1 MATTILNDASS
12 FNKSH
17 SSQLLNNASLST
29 IQEYPQIYVACLSS
43 YTSGILYGAWI
54 DATQLVEDIWVEI
67 KQLLAN
73 SPMPGA
79 EEFAVHDFQ
88 GFGSLHIDEY
98 EGLKQ
103 IHEKA
108 TFVVEHGYL
117 GAELAAYYGGDLEDA
132 SDALENHYMGEH
144 ESELDYAIHLFDECY
159 LHDIPE
165 SVQYYVDYDKFC
177 HDIFIN
183 DYFSIDI
190 DGKTHVFV
198 RH

>member
-1 MATTILNDASS
+1 MINHHLD
-12 FNKSH
+12 H
-17 SSQLLNNASLST
+17 ASLST
-29 IQEYPQIYVACLSS
+29 IQEPKIYVACLSS
-43 YTSGILYGAWI
+43 YTSGISYGAWI
-54 DATQLVEDIWVEI
+54 DATQLAKDIWAQI

-108 TFVVEHGYL
+108 TFVVEHGQL
-117 GAELAAYYGGDLEDA
+117 GAELAAYYGNLEEA
-132 SDALENHYMGEH
+132 EEALENHYMGAH
-144 ESELDYAIHLFDECY
+144 ESDLDYAIHLFDECY
-159 LHDIPE
+159 LHNIPE
-165 SVQYYVDYDKFC
+165 SIQYYVDYDKFC
-177 HDIFIN
+177 RDIFID

>member
-1 MATTILNDASS
+1 MATTILNDAPS

-17 SSQLLNNASLST
+17 SSQSLNNASLST
-29 IQEYPQIYVACLSS
+29 IQEHPQIYVACLSS
-43 YTSGILYGAWI
+43 YTNGILYGAWI

-67 KQLLAN
+67 KQLLDN
-73 SPMPGA
+73 SPIPGA
-79 EEFAVHDFQ
+79 EEFTVHDFQ

-98 EGLKQ
+98 ESLKQ

-108 TFVVEHGYL
+108 VFVVEHGHL
-117 GAELAAYYGGDLEDA
+117 GAELAAYYGNLEEA
-132 SDALENHYMGEH
+132 EEALENHYMGVYS
-144 ESELDYAIHLFDECY
+144 SELDYAIHLFDECY

-177 HDIFIN
+177 RDIFI
-183 DYFSIDI
+183 DSYFSIDI
-190 DGKTHVFV
+190 DGKTHVFA